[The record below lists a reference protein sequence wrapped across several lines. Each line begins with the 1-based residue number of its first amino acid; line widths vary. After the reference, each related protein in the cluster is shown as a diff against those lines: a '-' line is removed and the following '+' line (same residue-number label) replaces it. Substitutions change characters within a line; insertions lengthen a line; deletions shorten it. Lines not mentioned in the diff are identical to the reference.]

1 MFILQLQA
9 IGESISL
16 VLGTVLLALVT
27 PVGEE
32 LLFRGVITN
41 ALLRYGP
48 FIGVVGST
56 LIFALMHGF
65 NTVFPAALVV
75 GLVTAEVY
83 RRNGSVWPAV
93 VVNLPTI
100 PVMVLAGTG

>member
-1 MFILQLQA
+1 ML
-9 IGESISL
+9 
-16 VLGTVLLALVT
+16 LGLVT
-27 PVGEE
+27 PLGEE

-41 ALLRYGP
+41 ALLHYGS
-48 FIGVVGST
+48 FIGVLGST

-83 RRNGSVWPAV
+83 RRSGSVWPAV
-93 VVNLPTI
+93 VAHTVVNLPTI